1 MQEKEEDSSK
11 PNNNARQ
18 LLQAASE
25 YNSIANVAEIAR
37 RSFGNNAFD
46 GILTMLGVMM
56 GSFASGVAETKVVIT
71 TGLSTSIAIMIS
83 GAWGA
88 YLTESA
94 ERKKDLNELG
104 RSMLTDLNGS
114 RIGRAGRF
122 AAVAVAVVDGLSPFL
137 GAIFPLIPF
146 FFSNLF
152 PGVQSVYYTAFA
164 VALVELFA
172 LGLWLGNVA
181 KENLIGYG
189 FKTLL
194 AGVVSMLI
202 GSMLNGQ

>member
-11 PNNNARQ
+11 PNNARQ

-56 GSFASGVAETKVVIT
+56 GSFASGVGETKVVIT

-88 YLTESA
+88 HLNRIRRA
-94 ERKKDLNELG
+94 EK
-104 RSMLTDLNGS
+104 
-114 RIGRAGRF
+114 RF
-122 AAVAVAVVDGLSPFL
+122 
-137 GAIFPLIPF
+137 
-146 FFSNLF
+146 
-152 PGVQSVYYTAFA
+152 
-164 VALVELFA
+164 E
-172 LGLWLGNVA
+172 
-181 KENLIGYG
+181 
-189 FKTLL
+189 
-194 AGVVSMLI
+194 
-202 GSMLNGQ
+202 